1 MSFDYITDGNE
12 IYRQSFA
19 MIREESDL
27 SNFDPDQAQVA
38 VRMIH
43 AAGEVDL
50 AEDIEFSA
58 NLVPAARSALK
69 AGAPIF
75 TDVNMVKS
83 GVTRKRLPA
92 DNDVIC
98 LLKDERI
105 PELAAR
111 LGTTRSAAAVEL
123 WAERLDG
130 AIVAIGN
137 APTALFHLMNWL
149 AEDTTRPRPAAIIGI
164 PVGFVGAA
172 ESKAALSNVAA
183 DLGTEFVTVHGRR
196 GGSAITCAAINA
208 LATEK
213 EILP

>member
-83 GVTRKRLPA
+83 GITRKRLPA
-92 DNDVIC
+92 NNDVIC
-98 LLKDERI
+98 LLTDKRI
-105 PELAAR
+105 PDLAAR

-149 AEDTTRPRPAAIIGI
+149 AEDPTRPRPAAIIGI

>member
-123 WAERLDG
+123 WTERLDG

-164 PVGFVGAA
+164 PVGFIGAA
-172 ESKAALSNVAA
+172 ESKSALSNVAA

>member
-83 GVTRKRLPA
+83 GITRKRLPVN
-92 DNDVIC
+92 NDVIC
-98 LLKDERI
+98 LLTDKRI
-105 PELAAR
+105 PDLAAR

-123 WAERLDG
+123 WAEREDG
-130 AIVAIGN
+130 GIVAIGN

-149 AEDTTRPRPAAIIGI
+149 AEDPTRPRPAAIIGI

>member
-43 AAGEVDL
+43 AAGEVDF

-83 GVTRKRLPA
+83 GITRKRLPVN
-92 DNDVIC
+92 NDVIC
-98 LLKDERI
+98 LLTDKRI
-105 PELAAR
+105 PDLAAR

-149 AEDTTRPRPAAIIGI
+149 AEDPTRPRPAAIIGI

>member
-58 NLVPAARSALK
+58 NLVPGARSALK

-83 GVTRKRLPA
+83 GITRKRLPA
-92 DNDVIC
+92 NNDVIC
-98 LLKDERI
+98 LLTDKRI
-105 PELAAR
+105 PDLAAR

-149 AEDTTRPRPAAIIGI
+149 AEDPTRPRPAAIIGI

>member
-149 AEDTTRPRPAAIIGI
+149 AEDAARPRPAAIIGI
-164 PVGFVGAA
+164 PVGFIGAA
-172 ESKAALSNVAA
+172 ESKSALSNVAA

>member
-58 NLVPAARSALK
+58 NLVPAARNALK

-92 DNDVIC
+92 NNDVVC
-98 LLKDERI
+98 LLQDERI

-123 WAERLDG
+123 WAEHLDG

-149 AEDTTRPRPAAIIGI
+149 AEDSTRPRPAAIIGI
-164 PVGFVGAA
+164 PVGFIGAA

>member
-1 MSFDYITDGNE
+1 
-12 IYRQSFA
+12 

-43 AAGEVDL
+43 AAGEVDF

-83 GVTRKRLPA
+83 GITRKRLPVN
-92 DNDVIC
+92 NDVIC
-98 LLKDERI
+98 LLTDKRI
-105 PELAAR
+105 PDLAAR

-149 AEDTTRPRPAAIIGI
+149 AEDPTRPRPAAIIGI

>member
-1 MSFDYITDGNE
+1 
-12 IYRQSFA
+12 

-149 AEDTTRPRPAAIIGI
+149 AEDAARPRPAAIIGI
-164 PVGFVGAA
+164 PVGFIGAA
-172 ESKAALSNVAA
+172 ESKSALSNVAA

>member
-164 PVGFVGAA
+164 PVGFIGAA

>member
-83 GVTRKRLPA
+83 GITRKRLPVN
-92 DNDVIC
+92 NDVIC
-98 LLKDERI
+98 LLTDKRI
-105 PELAAR
+105 PDLAAR

-149 AEDTTRPRPAAIIGI
+149 AEDPTRPRPAAIIGI

>member
-1 MSFDYITDGNE
+1 MSFEYITDGNE

-27 SNFDPDQAQVA
+27 SRFDDEQAQIA

-50 AEDIEFSA
+50 AEDIELSTDVV
-58 NLVPAARSALK
+58 NTARDALRR
-69 AGAPIF
+69 GAPIL

-92 DNDVIC
+92 DNEVIC
-98 LLKDERI
+98 LLNEPRSV
-105 PELAAR
+105 ELAR
-111 LGTTRSAAAVEL
+111 KLCTTRSAAAVEL
-123 WAERLDG
+123 WEPHIAG
-130 AIVAIGN
+130 AVVAIGN
-137 APTALFHLMNWL
+137 APTALFHLLNWL
-149 AEDTTRPRPAAIIGI
+149 AEDPQRPRPAAILGI

-172 ESKAALSNVAA
+172 ESKAALANVAH
-183 DLGTEFVTVHGRR
+183 DLGVEFVTVHGRR

>member
-83 GVTRKRLPA
+83 GITRKRLPA
-92 DNDVIC
+92 NNDVIC
-98 LLKDERI
+98 LLTDKRI
-105 PELAAR
+105 PDLAAR

-149 AEDTTRPRPAAIIGI
+149 AEDPTRPRPAAIIGI
-164 PVGFVGAA
+164 PVGLVGAA

>member
-27 SNFDPDQAQVA
+27 SNFDPAQAQVA

-58 NLVPAARSALK
+58 NLVPAARNALK

>member
-19 MIREESDL
+19 MIREESNL

-58 NLVPAARSALK
+58 NLVSAARSALK

-149 AEDTTRPRPAAIIGI
+149 AEDAARPRPAAIIGI
-164 PVGFVGAA
+164 PVGFIGAA
-172 ESKAALSNVAA
+172 ESKSALSNVAA